1 MGKSYTSMRGKDVD
15 MERMSLRFEKTPA
28 VGNMKVNARGDQLG
42 EGGKVVKTKEQILQ
56 DFYAE
61 NPNALREEVGTRA
74 NKK

>member
-1 MGKSYTSMRGKDVD
+1 MGKSYTSMRGKEVD

-42 EGGKVVKTKEQILQ
+42 EGGKVIKTREQVLQ

-61 NPNALREEVGTRA
+61 NPNALREEVGSRA
-74 NKK
+74 NKQ